1 MEEQGIRIP
10 RGVYLMTVDW
20 VEWVSL
26 ELGAA
31 IEMLSTAIKNANDAV
46 WDNPS
51 DERRFWN
58 IAYHTIFFCDIY
70 LSDFDPDIDNV
81 EEQYRVPAY
90 LKDWENAYNFDEIHE
105 PAIPKEVLQ
114 KFLEETRSKLR
125 SRFAD
130 GIVEKQIGESATSWL
145 KMSKGTV
152 LLYNMRHVMQ
162 HVGHLNDIL
171 RKHDLPASRWLAL
184 VPV

>member
-1 MEEQGIRIP
+1 
-10 RGVYLMTVDW
+10 MTADW
-20 VEWVSL
+20 VEWINL

-31 IEMLSTAIKNANDAV
+31 FEMLSNAIKNADDGV
-46 WDNPS
+46 WDNQL

-58 IAYHTIFFCDIY
+58 IAYHTIYFCDIY
-70 LSDFDPDIDNV
+70 LSDFDPDIENV

-90 LKDWENAYNFDEIHE
+90 LKNWEKAYDFDEIHE

-125 SRFAD
+125 SRFAN
-130 GIVEKQIGESATSWL
+130 GIVENQIGERATSWL

-152 LLYNMRHVMQ
+152 LLYNMRHIMQ
-162 HVGHLNDIL
+162 HIGHLNDIL
-171 RKHDLPASRWLAL
+171 RKHGVATSRWLAL
-184 VPV
+184 VPI

>member
-1 MEEQGIRIP
+1 
-10 RGVYLMTVDW
+10 MTVDW

-31 IEMLSTAIKNANDAV
+31 IEMLSTAIKNANNAV

-81 EEQYRVPAY
+81 EEQYRLPAY
-90 LKDWENAYNFDEIHE
+90 LKDWENAINFDEIHE

-125 SRFAD
+125 FRFAE

-171 RKHDLPASRWLAL
+171 RKHGLTPSKWRAL
-184 VPV
+184 VPI

>member
-1 MEEQGIRIP
+1 
-10 RGVYLMTVDW
+10 MTADW
-20 VEWVSL
+20 VKWVNL

-31 IEMLSTAIKNANDAV
+31 FEMLSNAIKNADDDV
-46 WDNPS
+46 WDNTD

-58 IAYHTIFFCDIY
+58 IAYHTVFFCDIY
-70 LSDFDPDIDNV
+70 LSDFDSEVDNV
-81 EEQYRVPAY
+81 EEQYSVPAY
-90 LKDWENAYNFDEIHE
+90 LKAWKSAYNFDKVHE
-105 PAIPKEVLQ
+105 PAMPKEVLQ
-114 KFLEETRSKLR
+114 RFLEETRGKLR

-130 GIVEKQIGESATSWL
+130 GTVKAQIEERATSWL

-152 LLYNMRHVMQ
+152 LLYNMRHIMQ

-171 RKHDLPASRWLAL
+171 RKHDHPASEWLAL